1 MHHKTEIVMVTLIG
15 FIKGK
20 EEYQIEEYSKVFCKD
35 DTEAKEIGLY
45 NCFMKKWCSYQIKH

>member
-1 MHHKTEIVMVTLIG
+1 MVTLIG

-20 EEYQIEEYSKVFCKD
+20 EEYQIEEYSEVFCKD

-45 NCFMKKWCSYQIKH
+45 NCFTKKWCSYQIKYN